1 MELKCAVQNYDWG
14 KLGKESEVAQLSS
27 ACKSFVVDD
36 KKPYAELW
44 MGTHVNGPSYVIDT
58 EEDLSVW
65 LQRNMDSLGSDVR
78 KHFGDNLPFLF
89 KVLSVGK
96 ALSIQ
101 AHPNKVSLILDL
113 IKIMMVFVI
122 FRFLFKKHAEELH
135 QSRPDL
141 YKDPNHKPEL
151 AVALT
156 PFQALCG
163 FRNTAEI
170 VDFVK
175 GSFFKVYFFFLII

>member
-14 KLGKESEVAQLSS
+14 KLGKESEVAQLATAS
-27 ACKSFVVDD
+27 KSFVIDD

-101 AHPNKVSLILDL
+101 AHPNKVSLICE
-113 IKIMMVFVI
+113 FCI
-122 FRFLFKKHAEELH
+122 F
-135 QSRPDL
+135 
-141 YKDPNHKPEL
+141 
-151 AVALT
+151 
-156 PFQALCG
+156 
-163 FRNTAEI
+163 FRSIT
-170 VDFVK
+170 
-175 GSFFKVYFFFLII
+175 GFFLLETCRRAASKSTRFV